1 MPTISAPRVVAEGRM
16 LQPGA
21 VVLEGERIAAVLEGR
36 PPSSKGDIHL
46 EEGVLAPGLIDLQLN
61 GMVGVDFAGTP
72 AEDWNRVQRALP
84 ATGVTGFLPTL
95 ITAPLDSLA
104 AGLETAAAAR
114 AATVG
119 QPVARILGVHL
130 EGPFL
135 SAQRRGAHDPAWLL
149 DPSPERLDRL
159 LEGDGDI
166 LALVTLAPELEGG
179 LEAIRRL
186 SERGVVVSI
195 GHSDATAEQTAA
207 AVEAGARMVTHL
219 FNAQRGLHHRE
230 PGVVGQA
237 LVEPRL
243 TLGLIVDLSHVVAP
257 VCKLVFAAAA
267 GRVALV
273 TDATAAAGQPPGRYE
288 LGGEIIEVGRTGPP
302 RRLDGTLA
310 GAVLRLDEAV
320 SNAVG
325 LGLDLRLAVDSAS
338 RIPAELLGL
347 GDLGRLA
354 PGALADLVWLGDDL
368 QTRAAWIGGQ
378 LAFGEVN
385 W

>member
-1 MPTISAPRVVAEGRM
+1 MPTISAQRIVSEGRL

-21 VVLEGERIAAVLEGR
+21 VVIEGGHIVAVREGR
-36 PPSSKGDIHL
+36 PPASEADVHL
-46 EEGVLAPGLIDLQLN
+46 EEGVLGPGLIDLQLN
-61 GMVGVDFAGTP
+61 GMVGVDFGAAP
-72 AEDWNRVQRALP
+72 AEDWRRVQEALP
-84 ATGVTGFLPTL
+84 STGVTAFLPTL

-104 AGLETAAAAR
+104 AGLESAAAAR
-114 AATVG
+114 EAANG

-135 SAQRRGAHDPAWLL
+135 SPERRGAHDPAWLL
-149 DPSPERLDRL
+149 EPTPEHVDRL
-159 LEGDGDI
+159 LGVDGDI
-166 LALVTLAPELEGG
+166 LALITLAPELEGG

-186 SERGVVVSI
+186 SQRGVVVSI
-195 GHSDATAEQTAA
+195 GHSNATAGQMAA
-207 AVEAGARMVTHL
+207 GVDAGARMVTHL

-257 VCKLVFAAAA
+257 VCKLVFAAAS

-273 TDATAAAGQPPGRYE
+273 SDATAAAGQPPGRYE
-288 LGGEIIEVGRTGPP
+288 LGGEIIETGPSGPP

-310 GAVLRLDEAV
+310 GAVLRMDEAV
-320 SNAVG
+320 ANVVG
-325 LGLDLRLAVDSAS
+325 LGVDLAVAIDAAS
-338 RIPAELLGL
+338 RIPADVLGRA
-347 GDLGRLA
+347 DLGRLA
-354 PGALADLVWLGDDL
+354 PDAVADLVWLDDDL
-368 QTRAAWIGGQ
+368 HTRAAWIGGA
-378 LAFGEVN
+378 LAFGEVD